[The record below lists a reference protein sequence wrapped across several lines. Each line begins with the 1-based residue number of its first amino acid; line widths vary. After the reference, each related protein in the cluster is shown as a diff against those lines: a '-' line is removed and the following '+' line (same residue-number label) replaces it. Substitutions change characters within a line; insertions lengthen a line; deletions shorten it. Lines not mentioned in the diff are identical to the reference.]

1 MTQDSCK
8 VSAMHGETCLGVLT
22 REIDWEQST
31 EQLGISPEK
40 TD

>member
-1 MTQDSCK
+1 MVD
-8 VSAMHGETCLGVLT
+8 VTCLGRLA

-31 EQLGISPEK
+31 EQLGIPPED